1 MPWPAEMVR
10 HKMVILGEPIMRLTV
25 LSFVSATALLAGFG
39 TAQADIVIGLGT
51 ATTGPV
57 AALGEQS
64 VYGAKQAVADINAK
78 GGVLGQ
84 KLVLKVGDDACDPR
98 QAVAVAN
105 QFVREKVTA
114 VVGHLCS
121 GASIPAADVYQE
133 EGVVMVTP
141 TATNPLLTAKGHP
154 NIFRVCG
161 RDDQQGVVAGTY
173 LAQTF
178 KGKNVAVLDD
188 KQAYGKGLAD
198 VVVETLEK
206 AGGKVAYRG
215 SVTAG
220 EKDFSALITSL
231 KDKNIDAV
239 YYGGYH
245 PELGLI
251 VRQAQEQGMKPQF
264 IAGDGLNNQ
273 EYWSITGPAG
283 EGTLYTDSASAAS
296 DPKAQELIASFK
308 KAGLPEPGNF
318 AFYSY
323 AAVQVIAEGLQKAGS
338 TDSGKLAKTLH
349 SGSYDTVVG
358 SVEFDKK
365 GDITKPN
372 YVMYVWSNGQP
383 KMISQK

>member
-1 MPWPAEMVR
+1 
-10 HKMVILGEPIMRLTV
+10 MRLTV

-231 KDKNIDAV
+231 KDKSIDAV

-358 SVEFDKK
+358 PVEFDKK

-372 YVMYVWSNGQP
+372 YVMYVWNNGQP
-383 KMISQK
+383 KMVAQK

>member
-1 MPWPAEMVR
+1 
-10 HKMVILGEPIMRLTV
+10 MRLTAI
-25 LSFVSATALLAGFG
+25 SFVSAAALLAGLG

-64 VYGAKQAVADINAK
+64 VFGAKQAVADINAK

-84 KLVLKVGDDACDPR
+84 KLVLKVSDDACDPR

-105 QFVREKVTA
+105 RFVSDKVTA

-121 GASIPAADVYQE
+121 GSSIPAADVYQE
-133 EGVVMVTP
+133 EGLVMVTP
-141 TATNPLLTAKGHP
+141 TATNPLLTSKNYP

-173 LAQTF
+173 LAEAF
-178 KGKNVAVLDD
+178 KGKNIAVLDD

-198 VVVETLEK
+198 VVAQTLEK
-206 AGGKVAYRG
+206 AGAKVAYRT

-220 EKDFSALITSL
+220 ERDFSALITSL
-231 KDKNIDAV
+231 KDKAVEAV

-251 VRQAQEQGMKPQF
+251 VRQSREQGLNMQF

-273 EYWSITGPAG
+273 EYWAITGAAG
-283 EGTLYTDSASAAS
+283 EGTLYTDSPSAAS
-296 DPKAQELIASFK
+296 DPKAQALIASFK
-308 KAGLPEPGNF
+308 AAGLPEPGNF

-323 AAVQVIAEGLQKAGS
+323 AAVQTIVQGLEKAGS
-338 TDSGKLAKTLH
+338 ADSQKLAAALH
-349 SGSYDTVVG
+349 KGTYDTVVG
-358 SVEFDKK
+358 QVEFDAK
-365 GDITKPN
+365 GDVTKPA
-372 YVMYVWSNGQP
+372 YVLYVWKNGKP
-383 KMISQK
+383 EMVAAK

>member
-1 MPWPAEMVR
+1 
-10 HKMVILGEPIMRLTV
+10 MRVTAIPL
-25 LSFVSATALLAGFG
+25 VSVVALLAGIG
-39 TAQADIVIGLGT
+39 SAQADIVIGLGT

-64 VYGAKQAVADINAK
+64 VYGAKQAIEDINAK

-105 QFVREKVTA
+105 QFVRDKVTA

-121 GASIPAADVYQE
+121 GASIPASDVYQE

-141 TATNPLLTAKGHP
+141 TATNPLLTAKGYP
-154 NIFRVCG
+154 TIFRVCG
-161 RDDQQGVVAGTY
+161 RDDQQGVVAGNY
-173 LAQTF
+173 LAKAFQ
-178 KGKNVAVLDD
+178 GKNIAVLDD

-220 EKDFSALITSL
+220 ERDFSSLVTSL
-231 KDKNIDAV
+231 KDKRIDAV

-245 PELGLI
+245 PELGLL
-251 VRQAQEQGMKPQF
+251 VRQSHEQGLKPQF

-273 EYWSITGPAG
+273 EYWAITGPAG
-283 EGTLYTDSASAAS
+283 EGTLYTDSPSAAS
-296 DPKAQELIASFK
+296 DPNAKELIASFK

-323 AAVQVIAEGLQKAGS
+323 AAVQVIAQGLQKAGGTDTRKLS
-338 TDSGKLAKTLH
+338 TALH
-349 SGSYDTVVG
+349 ANSFDTVVG
-358 SVEFDKK
+358 AVEFDKK

-372 YVMYVWSNGQP
+372 YVMYTWHNGQP
-383 KMISQK
+383 ETVAQK

>member
-1 MPWPAEMVR
+1 MRSSSKRLCA
-10 HKMVILGEPIMRLTV
+10 LPI
-25 LSFVSATALLAGFG
+25 VSVVALLAGLG
-39 TAQADIVIGLGT
+39 AAQADIVIGLGT

-105 QFVREKVTA
+105 QFVREGVAA

-121 GASIPAADVYQE
+121 GASIPAAEVYQE
-133 EGVVMVTP
+133 EGVVMVSP
-141 TATNPLLTAKGHP
+141 TATNPLLTSKGFP
-154 NIFRVCG
+154 TIFRVCG
-161 RDDQQGVVAGTY
+161 RDDQQGVVAGDY
-173 LAQTF
+173 LAKTF
-178 KGKNVAVLDD
+178 KGKNIAVLDD

-198 VVVETLEK
+198 VVAKTLEK
-206 AGGKVAYRG
+206 AGVKVAYRG

-220 EKDFSALITSL
+220 ERDFSALVTSL
-231 KDKNIDAV
+231 KDKAIDAV

-245 PELGLI
+245 PELGLM
-251 VRQAQEQGMKPQF
+251 VRQAQEQGLKPQF

-283 EGTLYTDSASAAS
+283 EGTLYTDSPSAAS
-296 DPKAQELIASFK
+296 DPKAQELIASFR

-323 AAVQVIAEGLQKAGS
+323 AAVQVIAEGLQKSGS
-338 TDSGKLAKTLH
+338 VDGPKLAKTLH

-358 SVEFDKK
+358 PIEFDKK
-365 GDITKPN
+365 GDVTKPA
-372 YVMYVWSNGQP
+372 YVMYVWHDGNPVMQQAA
-383 KMISQK
+383 K

>member
-1 MPWPAEMVR
+1 
-10 HKMVILGEPIMRLTV
+10 MRFTAISL
-25 LSFVSATALLAGFG
+25 VSATALLAGLG
-39 TAQADIVIGLGT
+39 TAQADILIGLGT

-105 QFVREKVTA
+105 QFVRDRVAA

-121 GASIPAADVYQE
+121 GASIPASDVYQE
-133 EGVVMVTP
+133 EGVVMVSP

-161 RDDQQGVVAGTY
+161 RDDQQGVVAGDY
-173 LAQTF
+173 LAQAF
-178 KGKNVAVLDD
+178 KGKNIAVLDD

-198 VVVETLEK
+198 VVVATLEK
-206 AGGKVAYRG
+206 AGAKIAYRG

-220 EKDFSALITSL
+220 ERDFSSLITSL
-231 KDKNIDAV
+231 KGKAVDAV

-251 VRQAQEQGMKPQF
+251 VRQAQEQGLKPQF
-264 IAGDGLNNQ
+264 LAGDGLNNQ
-273 EYWSITGPAG
+273 EYWAITGAAG

-296 DPKAQELIASFK
+296 DPKAKELIASFK
-308 KAGLPEPGNF
+308 AAGLPEPGNF

-323 AAVQVIAEGLQKAGS
+323 AAVQTIAQGLQKAGS
-338 TDSGKLAKTLH
+338 VDGGKLATALH
-349 SGSYDTVVG
+349 AGSHDTVVG

-372 YVMYVWSNGQP
+372 YVMYVWSNGKP
-383 KMISQK
+383 EMVGQK

>member
-1 MPWPAEMVR
+1 
-10 HKMVILGEPIMRLTV
+10 MRLTV

-64 VYGAKQAVADINAK
+64 VYGAKQAIADINAK

-105 QFVREKVTA
+105 QFVRDQVAA

-161 RDDQQGVVAGTY
+161 RDDQQGLVAGKY
-173 LAQTF
+173 LAETF

-220 EKDFSALITSL
+220 ERDFSALITAL
-231 KDKNIDAV
+231 KDKKIDAV

-251 VRQAQEQGMKPQF
+251 VRQAQEQGLKPQF

-273 EYWSITGPAG
+273 EYWAITGPAG
-283 EGTLYTDSASAAS
+283 EGTLYTDSPSAAS

-308 KAGLPEPGNF
+308 SAGLPEPGNF

-323 AAVQVIAEGLQKAGS
+323 AAVQVIAQGLQKAGS
-338 TDSGKLAKTLH
+338 TDGKKLSTALH

-358 SVEFDKK
+358 AVEFDKK

-372 YVMYVWSNGQP
+372 YVMYVWNNGQP
-383 KMISQK
+383 KMVAQK